1 MAKDTE
7 QVVEVV
13 FPGSNKTYSYIGS
26 GNLRAGQHIDNAPV
40 NHYLSGKSYTAPVD
54 VVATHNVYGAK
65 VGDKVGV
72 SNGVVHSI
80 PKPLKA
86 LPGNKELQLNKTL
99 DIGGEKIKSADYMDK
114 FIKQRQRLLGGNQNT
129 TNIDLARQ
137 RLLGD

>member
-26 GNLRAGQHIDNAPV
+26 GNLRAGQHIENVPV
-40 NHYLSGKSYTAPVD
+40 NHYKSGKSYTAPVD
-54 VVATHNVYGAK
+54 VVATHNVYGVK

-86 LPGNKELQLNKTL
+86 LPGNKELQLSKTL
-99 DIGGEKIKSADYMDK
+99 DIGGEKIKSSDYMDK
-114 FIKQRQRLLGGNQNT
+114 FMKQRQRLLGGNQNT

-137 RLLGD
+137 RLLGG